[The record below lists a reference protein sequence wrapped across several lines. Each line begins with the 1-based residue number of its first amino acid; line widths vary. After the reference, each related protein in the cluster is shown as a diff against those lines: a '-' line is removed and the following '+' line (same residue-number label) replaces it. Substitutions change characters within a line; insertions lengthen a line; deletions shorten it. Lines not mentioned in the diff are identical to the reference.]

1 MLTCH
6 ACMKRCLGTLIGDSA
21 VFPSAF
27 RSAFDIRTGR
37 RRQNYAT
44 SSDLVRRQREL
55 QPPSSRQ
62 VQVYKY
68 KTALAPRSD
77 NRKQWLDSRGV
88 RPSKTSKPPADKI
101 IDQHLVYLKDPLKL
115 AGFIRETLRDGDFE
129 TAQKIVRA
137 ASKDVQCI
145 VSWNHLVNW
154 QVTQGKLNAAIKTY
168 NEVCMIG
175 DSQAVLVTN
184 KVPDEETC
192 TTSRSSYLHHTFQ
205 WRRRKG

>member
-1 MLTCH
+1 
-6 ACMKRCLGTLIGDSA
+6 MKRCLGTLIGDSA
-21 VFPSAF
+21 VFSSAF

-55 QPPSSRQ
+55 QPPSFRQ

-115 AGFIRETLRDGDFE
+115 ADFIRKTLRDGDFE
-129 TAQKIVRA
+129 TAQRIVRA

-168 NEVCMIG
+168 NEVCMMEI
-175 DSQAVLVTN
+175 L
-184 KVPDEETC
+184 K
-192 TTSRSSYLHHTFQ
+192 RF
-205 WRRRKG
+205 